1 MVKISHYEVYTD
13 RGDGWKLEDRF
24 SSDQRY
30 EAMRVAKEREAEKI
44 AVKILKED
52 FDVLD
57 NSYVET
63 VEYVSL
69 AGRKEKDKSGSDYS
83 LKGGLTPSRGE
94 YNIETQEPAGA
105 VNGQNVV
112 TAIFKLVAI
121 IVFCLVSANILIT
134 LLIPVIEITVP
145 EELARTVMFLTFF
158 VLFLLLAVPLVL
170 RKVPWYVFSSRKV
183 RRKKIIHEKKFFDK
197 ADAIIQNYNLN
208 DSYEPTLAPAFPEAP
223 AEFKRYIVDY
233 MSQIISNLDGEINI
247 SDNFNRLGV
256 KLIIYGGVLELSRYN
271 GLSITHANSMLHEAF
286 SILDGDIGDVEA
298 FYDAKKTY
306 KDNRVAIFLTGVGAY
321 LMAQLLAERPL
332 DTHILKK
339 TFSKWEA
346 LNKYAAADN
355 RKLERDEPKKEEKQ
369 KPDIMLKCI
378 VSIENRVRFYE
389 NDQPGDRDDF
399 SKVKGEAQKIIA
411 DLADKFD
418 GENVTEDNYITSV
431 EFSKLNCAAGFA
443 LEFFREMA
451 VYEDQLNN
459 SNLIVAD
466 KCSILSLSAEQEP
479 NLQAFVQDV
488 FEQTYDNEIIV
499 NEPVKE
505 RLSLEDEKYD
515 FEFLGEKILS
525 KTGWSVSLYK
535 MTEK

>member
-411 DLADKFD
+411 DLADRFD

-479 NLQAFVQDV
+479 NLQAVVQDV